1 MSDRPRGPLSQIGVG
16 VIVALLVGGS
26 VPWWWSDLKARFS
39 SHPSQVTE
47 KPAPVTEKPAP
58 STQQIPPPSP
68 QPAPPENEYSQSD
81 YDAVQSI
88 FERRKTAKA
97 CVDVKRLT
105 SRIQQ
110 YVGNQHLVPLRFV
123 DTIRYPAPVPKP
135 TISDMAK
142 DRIFKIK
149 DARPACFSGRET

>member
-1 MSDRPRGPLSQIGVG
+1 MSDRPRPHGPISQIAVG
-16 VIVALLVGGS
+16 VVVALLVGGS

-47 KPAPVTEKPAP
+47 KPAP
-58 STQQIPPPSP
+58 SPPPA
-68 QPAPPENEYSQSD
+68 QPAPAQDDYSQTD

-88 FERRKTAKA
+88 FERRKTAKS

-110 YVGNQHLVPLRFV
+110 HVGNQHLVPLKYV
-123 DTIRYPAPVPKP
+123 DTIRYPSPVPKP
-135 TISDMAK
+135 TISDLAR
-142 DRIFKIK
+142 DRIYKIK
-149 DARPACFSGRET
+149 DARPACFS

>member
-26 VPWWWSDLKARFS
+26 VPWWWSDLKARFT

-47 KPAPVTEKPAP
+47 KRASSPQDA
-58 STQQIPPPSP
+58 PPPSP
-68 QPAPPENEYSQSD
+68 QPAPASEDYSQSD
-81 YDAVQSI
+81 YEAVQAI
-88 FERRKTAKA
+88 FERRKNAKT

-110 YVGNQHLVPLRFV
+110 YVGNQHLVPPRYI
-123 DTIRYPAPVPKP
+123 DTIRYPAPVAKP
-135 TISDMAK
+135 TISDLAK

-149 DARPACFSGRET
+149 DARPACYN